1 MSNSINK
8 LRRSLQAYCN
18 CKNVFHKDHN
28 EKEKKYEGSDID
40 EEYDSEECNLVGG
53 YNDYKES
60 D

>member
-18 CKNVFHKDHN
+18 CKNVFYKDHN
-28 EKEKKYEGSDID
+28 KKKYEGSDVD
-40 EEYDSEECNLVGG
+40 EEYDSKECNLIGG

>member
-18 CKNVFHKDHN
+18 CKNVFYKDHN
-28 EKEKKYEGSDID
+28 NKKKNEGSDVD